1 MSEEIIETQKR
12 SYNLKNLFLDP
23 NNYRF
28 VDNEN
33 YRKINEKDLL
43 DLNIQKRT
51 RSFIEGN
58 KRENIRDLIA
68 SFKANGFLDVDVIQV
83 RNLGNNQYLVLEG
96 NRRVTALKA
105 LQEDYEKGL
114 DIGNLNPAIFKSVP
128 FEIHSNEENKKHLI
142 IMGLKHISGNKKWS
156 ALNQSKLIYD
166 YLIEFWRT
174 DLYYQKEE
182 ELCDSLGVSKQKIR
196 TSQRAYF
203 LILEYLKSD
212 FGDQFTS
219 DSYSIFVEIIKRPT
233 IKDWLEWNDYNY
245 EAANKINQD
254 RLFSWISK
262 VEDVDNDSLLD
273 EEKEEEKDYKELEP
287 IISKSIEIRDLSIFI
302 NNELAINEMEKY
314 RSVSRGLLASG
325 EIDKQNYEK
334 TLIELGKSLQ
344 NLRVYKDMLSSE
356 DIDEIENL
364 KNTFINILP
373 KKSSLNI
380 IQGNISICFEHG
392 KNSHFSSISIEQYR
406 VLNKFKIE
414 NLNRINIFAG
424 FNNTGKT
431 SLLEAIYLLTKQ
443 NDIASFLELI
453 RLKNKMDKLSPIW
466 LNKIFTKDINISAR
480 YNSTNVSVDLSKFEA
495 KDIDKKDDYITSYKL
510 QSKIEQDELNN
521 IIHTFAY
528 QGLKRENEQVRNLCN
543 AILKSPYFYNLE
555 EVLKTH
561 DKSVRIKDDGGKTA
575 IELIV
580 DFLKNIDK
588 DIKYIEL
595 TSVDENIKRF
605 IVDYEN
611 SLENL
616 DITNYGEGLQR
627 IFEIALAFAYCK
639 NGVICIDE
647 FETAV
652 HYSLLVGF
660 TELIQELAVKFSVQ
674 VFLTTHSKESIRAFI
689 ENNYKNEDISFYTL
703 VRNKENR
710 IQTIYYD
717 SSELQ
722 NSIEQ
727 DLELRGW

>member
-1 MSEEIIETQKR
+1 MEAQKR

-43 DLNIQKRT
+43 DLNIQRRT

-58 KRENIRDLIA
+58 RRDNIKDLIA

-83 RNLGNNQYLVLEG
+83 RDLGNNQYLVLEG
-96 NRRVTALKA
+96 NRRVAALKA

-128 FEIHSNEENKKHLI
+128 FEIHSNEDNKKHLI
-142 IMGLKHISGNKKWS
+142 VMGLKHISGNKKWS

-166 YLIEFWRT
+166 YLIEYWNS
-174 DLYYQKEE
+174 DLYFKKEE
-182 ELCDSLGVSKQKIR
+182 ELCDSLGVTKQKIR

-233 IKDWLEWNDYNY
+233 IKDWLEWDDS
-245 EAANKINQD
+245 EFKSLNKINQD
-254 RLFSWISK
+254 RLFTWISK
-262 VEDVDNDSLLD
+262 VEDIDSDYLLD
-273 EEKEEEKDYKELEP
+273 EEKEEYKELEP

-302 NNELAINEMEKY
+302 NNEIAINEMEKY

-334 TLIELGKSLQ
+334 TLTELTRNLQ

-364 KNTFINILP
+364 KNTFIDILP

-380 IQGNISICFEHG
+380 IQGNVSICFEHG
-392 KNSHFSSISIEQYR
+392 KNTHFSSINIEQYR
-406 VLNKFKIE
+406 VLNQFKIE

-443 NDIASFLELI
+443 NDIVSFLELI
-453 RLKNKMDKLSPIW
+453 KLKNKMYELSPIW
-466 LNKIFTKDINISAR
+466 LNKIFTKDINMSAR
-480 YNSTNVSVDLSKFEA
+480 YNSTNVSVNLSKFEA

-510 QSKIEQDELNN
+510 LSKIEQDEMENT
-521 IIHTFAY
+521 IHTFAY
-528 QGLKRENEQVRNLCN
+528 QSLKRENEQVKNLCN

-561 DKSVRIKDDGGKTA
+561 DKSVRLKDENGKTA

-611 SLENL
+611 SLENF

-627 IFEIALAFAYCK
+627 IFEIALSFAYCK

-660 TELIQELAVKFSVQ
+660 TELIQELAVKFNVQ
-674 VFLTTHSKESIRAFI
+674 VFLTTHSKESIKAFI
-689 ENNYKNEDISFYTL
+689 ENDYKNEDISFYTL
-703 VRNKENR
+703 VRNKENK
-710 IQTIYYD
+710 IQTVYYD
-717 SSELQ
+717 SNELQ

>member
-1 MSEEIIETQKR
+1 MSEEIIEIQKR

-33 YRKINEKDLL
+33 YRKINEDDLL

-51 RSFIEGN
+51 RNFIEGN
-58 KRENIRDLIA
+58 RRENIKDLIA

-83 RNLGNNQYLVLEG
+83 KDLGNNQYLVLEG

-166 YLIEFWRT
+166 YLIEYWNS
-174 DLYYQKEE
+174 DLYFQKEE

-233 IKDWLEWNDYNY
+233 IKYWLEWNDYNY
-245 EAANKINQD
+245 EAANKTNQD

-262 VEDVDNDSLLD
+262 VEDIDNDSLLE
-273 EEKEEEKDYKELEP
+273 EEKEEHKELEP

-334 TLIELGKSLQ
+334 TLIELSKSLQ

-356 DIDEIENL
+356 DIDEIEKL
-364 KNTFINILP
+364 KDTFADILP

-380 IQGNISICFEHG
+380 IQGNIAICFEHG

-406 VLNKFKIE
+406 VLNQFKIE

-453 RLKNKMDKLSPIW
+453 RLKNKMNKLSPIW
-466 LNKIFTKDINISAR
+466 LNKTFSKSIEISAS
-480 YNSTNVSVDLSKFEA
+480 YNSTVISVNLSKFEA

-561 DKSVRIKDDGGKTA
+561 DKSVRLKDDGGKTA

-660 TELIQELAVKFSVQ
+660 TELIQELAVKFNVQ
-674 VFLTTHSKESIRAFI
+674 VFLTTHSKESIKAFI

-703 VRNKENR
+703 VRNKENK

-717 SSELQ
+717 SNELR